1 MNPDTSENL
10 DTSERTGSP
19 RPVVL
24 AAAAALAAAMGVGR
38 FAFTPILPL
47 MQAQAGMSAGLGA
60 SLATANYVG
69 YLAGALVGIAA
80 PGLVHSTAVLRGSLL
95 ALVASL
101 ALMPVLTGAAAWS
114 VLRLVAGAAS
124 ALIFMVAVSAALSR
138 LDGHAQH
145 WTGWVFGGVGGGIA
159 ASGLLVLAL
168 RTAGGWR
175 EAWWACAVL
184 AAVLTALAWRLVP
197 EARPGAAATAPAP
210 ARAHRWFGP
219 LLAGYALEGVG
230 YIIAGTFLVA
240 AIEHTAPGPLGS
252 GAWVLVGLA
261 ALPSCAV
268 WARLSLR
275 WSRPALLLAALLVQ
289 AVGIALPALLGGAV
303 PALVSAVLFGA
314 TFMGISNLSLAIGR
328 DLLVPRAVAM
338 LTAGYSAGQILGP
351 LLAAPLLDG
360 GYDRVLLLA
369 GAIVLAAAVAAAAVR
384 IRYPHPAVATR

>member
-1 MNPDTSENL
+1 MNL

-19 RPVVL
+19 LPVVVGS
-24 AAAAALAAAMGVGR
+24 AAALAAAMGVGR
-38 FAFTPILPL
+38 FAFTPVLPL
-47 MQAQAGMSAGLGA
+47 MQAQTGLSAGLGA
-60 SLATANYVG
+60 SLATVNYVG

-80 PGLVHSTAVLRGSLL
+80 PGVVRSTAVLRGSLL

-114 VLRLVAGAAS
+114 ALRLVAGVAS
-124 ALIFMVAVSAALSR
+124 ALIFMIAVSTALSR
-138 LDGHAQH
+138 LSGHAQH

-175 EAWWACAVL
+175 EAWWACALL
-184 AAVLTALAWRLVP
+184 AALLSAFAWRLVP
-197 EARPGAAATAPAP
+197 GTRPGAVAAEPAVP
-210 ARAHRWFGP
+210 RAHRWFAP

-240 AIEHTAPGPLGS
+240 AIERTAPGALGS

-275 WSRPALLLAALLVQ
+275 WSRPALLLTALLVQ
-289 AVGIALPALLGGAV
+289 SAGIALPALLGGAV
-303 PALVSAVLFGA
+303 PALVSAALFGA
-314 TFMGISNLSLAIGR
+314 TFMGISNLALAVGR
-328 DLLVPRAVAM
+328 DLAVPRAVAM

-351 LLAAPLLDG
+351 LLTAPLLSG

-369 GAIVLAAAVAAAAVR
+369 GAIVLAAAAAAAAVR
-384 IRYPHPAVATR
+384 FRYPLASPRPAIAPR